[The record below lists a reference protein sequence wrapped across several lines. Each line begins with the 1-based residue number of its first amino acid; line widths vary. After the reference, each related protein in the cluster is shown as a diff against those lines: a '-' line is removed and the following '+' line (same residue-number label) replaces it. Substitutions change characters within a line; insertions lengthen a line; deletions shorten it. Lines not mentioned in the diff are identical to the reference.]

1 MRWRIYL
8 WILAFVMLA
17 AFSAGSALYIV
28 RAATKPGPLTQEA
41 VVYITPGTSTRDISN
56 TLKNQKVIY
65 SSGLFMGVSYWL
77 RREGGLQAGE
87 YAFAPGMSLFD
98 VIRRIQKGEVYKRR
112 ITIPEGLT
120 TYQIVAL
127 LNADPYLS
135 GLIEDVPAEGTLLPE
150 TYQYTRGM
158 TRRSVVNR
166 MEHAMRDQ
174 IQTLWSNRPS
184 TFPLKSAHDAVVLA
198 SVVEKETGVAS
209 ERSRVAGV
217 FFNRLRLGMK
227 LQSDPTVIYAMTK
240 GNGPL
245 GRALARADLQNTDSP
260 YNTYLYA
267 GLPPGPIANPGRE
280 SLMAV
285 FAPVVSDDLY
295 FVADGTGGHAFAKTL
310 DGHNQ
315 NVARWRAIR
324 KSAE

>member
-1 MRWRIYL
+1 M
-8 WILAFVMLA
+8 MLA
-17 AFSAGSALYIV
+17 AFLAGGALYIV
-28 RAATKPGPLTQEA
+28 RAATKPGPLTQE
-41 VVYITPGTSTRDISN
+41 VIVYITPGTSTRDISN
-56 TLKNQKVIY
+56 TLKNQKIID
-65 SSGLFMGVSYWL
+65 SFELFTGVSYWL
-77 RREGGLQAGE
+77 RQEGGLQAGE
-87 YAFAPGMSLFD
+87 YTFAPGMSLFD
-98 VIRRIQKGEVYKRR
+98 VIRRIQKGEVYKRH

-135 GLIEDVPAEGTLLPE
+135 GPIEGMPAEGTLLPE

-158 TRRSVVNR
+158 TRRSVMNR
-166 MEHAMRDQ
+166 MEQAMRDQ

-227 LQSDPTVIYAMTK
+227 LQSDPTVIYAITK

-245 GRALARADLQNTDSP
+245 GRALTRADLQNTDSP

-267 GLPPGPIANPGRE
+267 GLPPGPIANPGRD

-315 NVARWRAIR
+315 NVARWRAIK

>member
-1 MRWRIYL
+1 M
-8 WILAFVMLA
+8 MLA
-17 AFSAGSALYIV
+17 AFLAGGALYIV
-28 RAATKPGPLTQEA
+28 RAATKPGPLTQE
-41 VVYITPGTSTRDISN
+41 VIVYITPGTSTRDISN
-56 TLKNQKVIY
+56 TLKNQKIID
-65 SSGLFMGVSYWL
+65 SFELFTGVSYWL
-77 RREGGLQAGE
+77 RQEGGLQAGE
-87 YAFAPGMSLFD
+87 YTFAPGMSLFD
-98 VIRRIQKGEVYKRR
+98 VIRRIQKGEVYKRH

-135 GLIEDVPAEGTLLPE
+135 GPIEGMPAEGTLLPE

-158 TRRSVVNR
+158 SRRSVMNR
-166 MEHAMRDQ
+166 MEQAMRDQ

-227 LQSDPTVIYAMTK
+227 LQSDPTVIYAITK

-245 GRALARADLQNTDSP
+245 GRALTRADLQNTDSP

-267 GLPPGPIANPGRE
+267 GLPPGPIANPGRD

-315 NVARWRAIR
+315 NVARWRAIK

>member
-1 MRWRIYL
+1 M
-8 WILAFVMLA
+8 MLA
-17 AFSAGSALYIV
+17 AFLAGGALYIV
-28 RAATKPGPLTQEA
+28 RAATKPGPLTQE
-41 VVYITPGTSTRDISN
+41 VIVYITPGTSTRDISN
-56 TLKNQKVIY
+56 TLKNQKIID
-65 SSGLFMGVSYWL
+65 SFELFTGVSYWL
-77 RREGGLQAGE
+77 RQEGGLQAGE
-87 YAFAPGMSLFD
+87 YTFAPGMSPFD
-98 VIRRIQKGEVYKRR
+98 VIRRIQKGEVYKRH

-135 GLIEDVPAEGTLLPE
+135 GPIEGMPAEGTLLPE

-158 TRRSVVNR
+158 SRRSVMNR
-166 MEHAMRDQ
+166 MEQAMRDQ

-227 LQSDPTVIYAMTK
+227 LQSDPTVIYAITK

-245 GRALARADLQNTDSP
+245 GRALTRADLQNTDSP

-267 GLPPGPIANPGRE
+267 GLPPGPIANPGRD

-315 NVARWRAIR
+315 NVARWRAIK

>member
-1 MRWRIYL
+1 MKWRIYL
-8 WILAFVMLA
+8 WILVFMMLA
-17 AFSAGSALYIV
+17 AFLAGGALYIV
-28 RAATKPGPLTQEA
+28 RAATKPGPLTQE
-41 VVYITPGTSTRDISN
+41 VIVYITPGTSTRDISN
-56 TLKNQKVIY
+56 TLKNQKIID
-65 SSGLFMGVSYWL
+65 SFELFTGVSYWL
-77 RREGGLQAGE
+77 RQEGGLQAGE
-87 YAFAPGMSLFD
+87 YTFAPGMSLFD
-98 VIRRIQKGEVYKRR
+98 VIRRIQKGEVYKRH

-135 GLIEDVPAEGTLLPE
+135 GPIEGMPAEGTLLPE

-158 TRRSVVNR
+158 SRRSVMNR
-166 MEHAMRDQ
+166 MEQAMRDQ

-227 LQSDPTVIYAMTK
+227 LQSDPTVIYAITK

-245 GRALARADLQNTDSP
+245 GRALTRADLQNTDSP

-267 GLPPGPIANPGRE
+267 GLPPGPIANPGRD

-315 NVARWRAIR
+315 NVARWRAIK

>member
-1 MRWRIYL
+1 MKWRIYL
-8 WILAFVMLA
+8 WILVFMMLA
-17 AFSAGSALYIV
+17 AFLAGGALYIV
-28 RAATKPGPLTQEA
+28 RAATKPGPLTQE
-41 VVYITPGTSTRDISN
+41 VIVYITPGTSTRDISN
-56 TLKNQKVIY
+56 TLKNQKIID
-65 SSGLFMGVSYWL
+65 SFELFTGVSYWL
-77 RREGGLQAGE
+77 RQEGGLQAGE
-87 YAFAPGMSLFD
+87 YTFAPGMSLFD
-98 VIRRIQKGEVYKRR
+98 VIRRIQKGEVYKRH

-135 GLIEDVPAEGTLLPE
+135 GPIEGMPAEGTLLPE

-158 TRRSVVNR
+158 TRRSVMNR
-166 MEHAMRDQ
+166 MEQAMRDQ

-227 LQSDPTVIYAMTK
+227 LQSDPTVIYAITK

-245 GRALARADLQNTDSP
+245 GRALTRADLQNTDSP

-267 GLPPGPIANPGRE
+267 GLPPGPIANPGRD

-315 NVARWRAIR
+315 NVARWRAIK